1 MALWGNLPSG
11 ELACSWG
18 GGEDLARVLVG
29 IYLQQHEFACLIN
42 VLHLRD
48 QGDVVGVHSG
58 VSVDGGLIGL

>member
-1 MALWGNLPSG
+1 MALWGNLPIG

-18 GGEDLARVLVG
+18 GGENLARVLVG
-29 IYLQQHEFACLIN
+29 IYLQEHEFACLID

-48 QGDVVGVHSG
+48 QGDVVGVHGG